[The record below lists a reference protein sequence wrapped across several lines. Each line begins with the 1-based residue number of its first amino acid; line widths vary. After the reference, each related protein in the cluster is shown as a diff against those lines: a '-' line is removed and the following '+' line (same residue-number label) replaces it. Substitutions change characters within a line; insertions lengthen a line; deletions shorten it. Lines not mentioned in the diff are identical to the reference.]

1 MIRSTRLVDLVNT
14 MDPKLV
20 AAAFGMD
27 PQAPSSTLLITSI
40 QDACPTSTSRGTCMR
55 HLIPSFALA
64 ALRRGQQIEQFLGR
78 VERDGQ
84 QGLRWIAL
92 SSDSS
97 GVTIYLSDV
106 EDVGTD
112 NFFDITEFP
121 PWDPEEETWGRKI
134 AVMPTPEDALHVAER
149 DLAADPQRWVNQGI
163 VCDEYQDFRKM
174 NP

>member
-1 MIRSTRLVDLVNT
+1 
-14 MDPKLV
+14 
-20 AAAFGMD
+20 
-27 PQAPSSTLLITSI
+27 
-40 QDACPTSTSRGTCMR
+40 MR
-55 HLIPSFALA
+55 HLIPSFALS
-64 ALRRGQQIEQFLGR
+64 ALQRGRQIEQFLGR

-92 SSDSS
+92 SPGSS
-97 GVTIYLSDV
+97 CVTIYVSDV

-112 NFFDITEFP
+112 NFLDITEFP
-121 PWDPEEETWGRKI
+121 PLDPEEETWGREI
-134 AVMPTPEDALHVAER
+134 AVLPTPVDALHLAEH